1 LSSKDVFFPPGDTLC
16 AYEAEETPSTLGDEE
31 NPGILEGEGD
41 RCPHI
46 GEEDP
51 TQTNLW
57 RETSFA
63 FCLLRCA
70 VNPVLSLSKCLERWY
85 LIAKDLAE
93 GNRKRPRQMVE
104 VYQYR
109 RGVAVPGG

>member
-31 NPGILEGEGD
+31 NPNTGKREGD
-41 RCPHI
+41 LCPHI

-51 TQTNLW
+51 TQTNRW

-63 FCLLRCA
+63 FYLLRCA

-85 LIAKDLAE
+85 LIAKGLAE
-93 GNRKRPRQMVE
+93 GNRRRPRQMVE
-104 VYQYR
+104 AYQYR
-109 RGVAVPGG
+109 RGVGVPGG